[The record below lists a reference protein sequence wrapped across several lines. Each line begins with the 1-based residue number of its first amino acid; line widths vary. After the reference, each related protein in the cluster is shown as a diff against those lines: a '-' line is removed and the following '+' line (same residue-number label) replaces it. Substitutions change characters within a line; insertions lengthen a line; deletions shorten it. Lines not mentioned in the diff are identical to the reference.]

1 MTHRSPSS
9 SPVGGHRTTCSQSP
23 DARPDRHY
31 LGLCRVFVEWVTRST
46 VPVMLTPDPEN
57 EPLMQIRWPAYRNL
71 TDGLRITRGTR
82 RGCTCASCT
91 DCTDHRT
98 DGTHDAWIIRHA
110 VPRTVPRSRRR
121 LLEGLDRCDRRS
133 PGPDAGVGTPG
144 GSRLTGA
151 NGQQVRILTVTH
163 RVWRSTRYPPYCS
176 ADPAGLATVLA
187 APNWTFCSRCT
198 ARQRVAS
205 RGTHRRSATP
215 AGSALIA
222 FRGWSG

>member
-151 NGQQVRILTVTH
+151 NGQQVRIHTVTH
-163 RVWRSTRYPPYCS
+163 CVWRSMSTAKLRWLWP
-176 ADPAGLATVLA
+176 
-187 APNWTFCSRCT
+187 TFRDT
-198 ARQRVAS
+198 GDR
-205 RGTHRRSATP
+205 RGAWCPCRAFVIMSGVRS
-215 AGSALIA
+215 
-222 FRGWSG
+222 